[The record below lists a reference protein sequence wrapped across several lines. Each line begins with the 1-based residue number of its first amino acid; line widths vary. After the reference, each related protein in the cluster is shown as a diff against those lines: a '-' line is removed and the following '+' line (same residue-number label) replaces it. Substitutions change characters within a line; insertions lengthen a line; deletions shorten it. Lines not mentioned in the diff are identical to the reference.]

1 MKLQILGQIN
11 GAQRLYVTVKIT
23 KLEPGQDPEWSTSGM
38 TEILISNGSHA
49 DR

>member
-1 MKLQILGQIN
+1 
-11 GAQRLYVTVKIT
+11 VTVNIT
-23 KLEPGQDPEWSTSGM
+23 MLEHGQEPEWSTSGM